1 MVAGSYS
8 PFELSVG
15 RIRSSVD
22 EFSVLAD
29 KPVVLVREFFID
41 LAPFINDVV
50 AMCPQFTN
58 ELRESFLAIPRPLR
72 DQRILLRY
80 FWISKGH
87 LYQDVQTQI

>member
-1 MVAGSYS
+1 MAIQY
-8 PFELSVG
+8 PD
-15 RIRSSVD
+15 RSSVD

-58 ELRESFLAIPRPLR
+58 ELRESFHAIPRPLT
-72 DQRILLRY
+72 
-80 FWISKGH
+80 KGSCSVTSGYPEVIEIRMCR
-87 LYQDVQTQI
+87 LNP